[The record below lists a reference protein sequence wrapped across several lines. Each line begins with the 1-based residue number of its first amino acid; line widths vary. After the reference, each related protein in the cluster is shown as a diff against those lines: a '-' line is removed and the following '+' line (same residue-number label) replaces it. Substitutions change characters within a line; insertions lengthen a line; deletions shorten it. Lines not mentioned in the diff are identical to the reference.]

1 MSTYQRSSAWTLQR
15 WKWLLFLIN
24 TAIYADAEDIVQE
37 ASLVGTR
44 DEVAEEPEV
53 VEIAEYQS
61 DDDDDF
67 RAEGVST

>member
-1 MSTYQRSSAWTLQR
+1 MLRQTKINASGSSEEVSRCRRIRGAVHGP
-15 WKWLLFLIN
+15 FN
-24 TAIYADAEDIVQE
+24 
-37 ASLVGTR
+37 VGNGYSSWSIQR

>member
-24 TAIYADAEDIVQE
+24 TAIYVQE
-37 ASLVGTR
+37 AFLVGTR